1 MKETIMTRMSK
12 QGERRNRY
20 PRKHRKP
27 SEKTG
32 PLKDQLTEGYKPLA
46 NAVQGDLAGSVFIP
60 KIK

>member
-1 MKETIMTRMSK
+1 MTRMSK